1 MRHVPCVLIIAVMSL
16 SAGGCR
22 AAEAPSD
29 IAVEPAAS
37 RPGEAMTEAA
47 DVAEPK
53 GLLTLREA
61 VALALAN
68 NPALKTFPYEMQAA
82 EARVVQAR
90 LLPNPELQVGVE
102 EFGGSGELSG
112 SDAAETTVQLGQLIE
127 LAGKRAKRTRLASL
141 EEELVRWDY
150 ESARLDVIHAVTR
163 TFIELLAAQDRLDL
177 AEKMLELSRQAQS
190 AVAQRVEA
198 GKDSPVDE
206 LRAGVALSQRRIA
219 VRKATSALAMARH
232 RLAAT
237 WGGRAPRFE
246 AATGELCDLSE
257 PASFDRLAE
266 RIFENP
272 DVARFKTREEQR
284 RAALHLEKA
293 KATSDVTL
301 AGGIRRYEATD
312 DEAFVVGVALP
323 IPLFDRNQGGIRE
336 AAANLASVRQQRK
349 AGEIGTLAAL
359 SDATGRLSSAFEEVT
374 LLRDSVLPN
383 AQTACEAARQG
394 YREGKFD
401 YLYVLDTQR
410 TLVETQA
417 QFIDAAQAYHQ
428 ARADVERLA
437 GGTGR
442 VPGPP
447 SVNVFRGDHP

>member
-1 MRHVPCVLIIAVMSL
+1 MRYIPCALLIVVSL

-22 AAEAPSD
+22 VAEASSD
-29 IAVEPAAS
+29 MAVEPAAS
-37 RPGEAMTEAA
+37 RPSEGMTEAT
-47 DVAEPK
+47 DVAEPN

-61 VALALAN
+61 VALALAG

-112 SDAAETTVQLGQLIE
+112 FDAAETTVQFGQVIE

-141 EEELVRWDY
+141 GEELVRWDY
-150 ESARLDVIHAVTR
+150 ASQRLDVIHAVTR
-163 TFIELLAAQDRLDL
+163 TFVEVLAAQDRLDL
-177 AEKMLELSRQAQS
+177 AEKMFELSRQAQS

-206 LRAGVALSQRRIA
+206 LRAGVALSHRRIA
-219 VRKATSALAMARH
+219 VRKATNALAMARH

-246 AATGELCDLSE
+246 AASGELCDLSE
-257 PASFDRLAE
+257 PASFDQLSE

-272 DVARFKTREEQR
+272 DVARFKTWEQQR

-293 KATSDVTL
+293 KATSDVTV
-301 AGGIRRYEATD
+301 AGGLRRYEATD

-336 AAANLASVRQQRK
+336 AAANLAKVRQQRM
-349 AGEIGTLAAL
+349 AAEIGTLAAL

-374 LLRDSVLPN
+374 LLRDGVLPN
-383 AQTACEAARQG
+383 AQRACEAARQG

-410 TLVETQA
+410 TLCELQA
-417 QFIDAAQAYHQ
+417 QLIDVAQAYHQ
-428 ARADVERLA
+428 ARADAERLA
-437 GGTGR
+437 GGAAR
-442 VPGPP
+442 VSEPP
-447 SVNVFRGDHP
+447 SVNTFRGDHP